1 MSDQFE
7 SLINQYLTFRLEQ
20 ELYALEISAVKEV
33 LEYTQITKVP
43 RTQDFMR
50 GVINVR
56 GQAIP
61 VVDLR
66 LKFGLEA
73 QKQTIDTCII
83 IVEMFIDQ
91 EKTTLGALVDGVE
104 EVLEMDPGSIEAPP
118 KLGSMIDTKFM
129 KGIGKLE
136 ESFVVILDIN
146 AVFTF
151 EEAMEV
157 KEAV

>member
-7 SLINQYLTFRLEQ
+7 SLINQYLTFKLDQ
-20 ELYALEISAVKEV
+20 EMYALEISAVKEV
-33 LEYTQITKVP
+33 LEYTPITRVP
-43 RTQDFMR
+43 KTQDFMR

-73 QKQTIDTCII
+73 REQTVDTCII
-83 IVEMFIDQ
+83 IVEMFVDE
-91 EKTTLGALVDGVE
+91 EKTTMGALVDGVE

-118 KLGSMIDTKFM
+118 KLGSTIDTKFM

-136 ESFVVILDIN
+136 ENFVVILNIN
-146 AVFTF
+146 EVFTF
-151 EEAMEV
+151 EEAIDVMD
-157 KEAV
+157 AV

>member
-83 IVEMFIDQ
+83 IVEIFVDQ

-104 EVLEMDPGSIEAPP
+104 EVLEMDPGSIEATP
-118 KLGSMIDTKFM
+118 KLGSTIDTKFM